1 MTRPA
6 DVLDLTARRQAEML
20 DALAEL
26 TSRCDVRRLL
36 EGLADDERPRGEAMT
51 ADVMTMRMPAG
62 TLAVLD
68 ELLEALADSPEA
80 AAAGGRWG
88 RSAVARVAL
97 DHGIDMLR
105 GRARGVTPAR
115 PAAPGTLAM
124 ATRDGWQAVPGVLD
138 ALAELGR
145 ALDDADRAEAR
156 HKIGSPEDVAARA
169 EVVALAARVVR
180 QARALGLLEVPR

>member
-1 MTRPA
+1 MPA
-6 DVLDLTARRQAEML
+6 DVLDLTAPRRAAML
-20 DALAEL
+20 DRLAEL
-26 TSRCDVRRLL
+26 AAGYDVRRLL
-36 EGLADDERPRGEAMT
+36 DDQAAREAAEGGSMT

-97 DHGIDMLR
+97 DIGVDALR
-105 GRARGVTPAR
+105 ARARGAVPAA

-124 ATRDGWQAVPGVLD
+124 ATRDGWQAVPGLLD
-138 ALAELGR
+138 ALAALAV
-145 ALDDADRAEAR
+145 ALDGADRAEAR

-180 QARALGLLEVPR
+180 QARVLGLVEVPR